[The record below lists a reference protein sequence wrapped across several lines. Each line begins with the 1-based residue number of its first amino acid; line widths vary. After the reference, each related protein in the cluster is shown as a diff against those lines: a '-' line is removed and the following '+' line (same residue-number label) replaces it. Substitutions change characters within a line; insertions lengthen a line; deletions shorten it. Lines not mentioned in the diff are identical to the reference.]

1 MKQFFIYIFILLSI
15 FLLSLTLFILYSKNK
30 KKCSNEQEEN
40 FIKSYEIFIY
50 RCVDVVYYKVRGSLY
65 AWVYETSVGNVVSN
79 YTRQGLNPYIQI
91 KMAIETYGPAIFLS
105 ITHIIFIIFYFKK
118 I

>member
-1 MKQFFIYIFILLSI
+1 MV
-15 FLLSLTLFILYSKNK
+15 SK
-30 KKCSNEQEEN
+30 
-40 FIKSYEIFIY
+40 F
-50 RCVDVVYYKVRGSLY
+50 GSLY

-91 KMAIETYGPAIFLS
+91 KMAIEHMGGYFPKHY
-105 ITHIIFIIFYFKK
+105 HIIFYNFYFKK